1 MGSVLSVII
10 KNSKRQEKMVTIKEK
25 MLSFIAFS
33 IVFFSLSISMIVISF
48 YVTNR
53 LKQIEQEYTF
63 VSILL
68 MLNFLILFAKSI
80 FESLNSL
87 YFSKDLKILLRMPIK
102 NRNIVNAK
110 LINMIVS
117 EYQMEFIM
125 LAIPMIVFGIIMGVK
140 WYFYLFVSLILL
152 VLPVIPIVV
161 SSVIIAIIMRLINCI
176 KNKNKVM
183 YIAIIASAFLVEIAF
198 LGINNLS
205 KIEVASFERSVL
217 TANGIASSIA
227 DYSAL
232 IKNVLDIL
240 MNYNTSA
247 GLINL
252 LLFFAQSI
260 GVYIIGLVVI
270 SLVYLKGAIGTT
282 INGDRNESISNTLNI
297 NDFQPKGKRR
307 TYLVKELKIM
317 SRTPIFFVQC
327 LIIPIIYPFSILM
340 VCVMALIFS
349 KCVGVDIVA
358 DFLDIINTSR
368 GQAIF
373 LGVGDVFFMMNFCS
387 IIGIS
392 KDSNSAIMLKTIPIG
407 LKKQFNLRTTIGKTI
422 NYFSVI
428 MITIISYYTTKN
440 LWNCL
445 LVFLI
450 LVLMDGVGEK
460 VKLLIDLQKPQIKW
474 DNEYTMMKQHT
485 NVMYVLFYTLLF
497 LGLLFLISLVI
508 KNVLPYLLVV
518 LVLIFIE
525 NYFINLYVK
534 NNKDKIF
541 GKIY

>member
-183 YIAIIASAFLVEIAF
+183 YIAIIASAFLAF
-198 LGINNLS
+198 
-205 KIEVASFERSVL
+205 
-217 TANGIASSIA
+217 
-227 DYSAL
+227 
-232 IKNVLDIL
+232 
-240 MNYNTSA
+240 
-247 GLINL
+247 
-252 LLFFAQSI
+252 
-260 GVYIIGLVVI
+260 
-270 SLVYLKGAIGTT
+270 SL
-282 INGDRNESISNTLNI
+282 
-297 NDFQPKGKRR
+297 
-307 TYLVKELKIM
+307 KELFNY
-317 SRTPIFFVQC
+317 PILQR
-327 LIIPIIYPFSILM
+327 M
-340 VCVMALIFS
+340 
-349 KCVGVDIVA
+349 
-358 DFLDIINTSR
+358 
-368 GQAIF
+368 
-373 LGVGDVFFMMNFCS
+373 
-387 IIGIS
+387 
-392 KDSNSAIMLKTIPIG
+392 KTD
-407 LKKQFNLRTTIGKTI
+407 
-422 NYFSVI
+422 Y
-428 MITIISYYTTKN
+428 
-440 LWNCL
+440 
-445 LVFLI
+445 
-450 LVLMDGVGEK
+450 
-460 VKLLIDLQKPQIKW
+460 
-474 DNEYTMMKQHT
+474 
-485 NVMYVLFYTLLF
+485 
-497 LGLLFLISLVI
+497 
-508 KNVLPYLLVV
+508 
-518 LVLIFIE
+518 
-525 NYFINLYVK
+525 
-534 NNKDKIF
+534 
-541 GKIY
+541 